1 MKYLCVVHIEEK
13 KLAAVSLGQPDALDD
28 DECVAYDEALRKR
41 GLCLASEALQPV
53 ETAITDGP
61 FAETKEQLDDFG

>member
-13 KLAAVSLGQPDALDD
+13 KLTAVSPGGPDALDD
-28 DECVAYDEALRKR
+28 DECIAYDEALRKR

-53 ETAITDGP
+53 
-61 FAETKEQLDDFG
+61 